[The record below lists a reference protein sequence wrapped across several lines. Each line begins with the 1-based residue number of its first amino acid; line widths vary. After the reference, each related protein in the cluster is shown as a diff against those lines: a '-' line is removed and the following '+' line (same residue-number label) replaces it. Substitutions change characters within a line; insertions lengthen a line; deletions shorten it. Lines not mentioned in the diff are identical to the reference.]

1 MAMSQNIEF
10 EKNVTTELLKIAR
23 SAGLCGN
30 TLLSSDDID
39 RRWKELAP
47 EYMADAVPEVQRY
60 PTVSVAWAAY
70 LGIGVACGWDK
81 DWVGTQNAAYQSF
94 YGSAGFDDMDE
105 HITRD
110 LLGVALD
117 SKEAEKLESTIRSCA
132 ETAIAFIRGQHVAP
146 QTPEAFHVFA
156 HACRA
161 MYRIGAS
168 MALHRLGYRIEK
180 L

>member
-1 MAMSQNIEF
+1 MGVEF
-10 EKNVTTELLKIAR
+10 ENTVTNEMLKIAR
-23 SAGLCGN
+23 SAGLCGA

-47 EYMADAVPEVQRY
+47 EYMADAVPQVRQY
-60 PTVSVAWAAY
+60 PTVSIAWAAY

-81 DWVGTQNAAYQSF
+81 DWVGTQSASYQSF

-110 LLGVALD
+110 LLGVSLD
-117 SKEAEKLESTIRSCA
+117 SKAAEKLESTIRSCA
-132 ETAIAFIRGQHVAP
+132 ETAITHIRRQYVSP
-146 QTPEAFHVFA
+146 QSPEAFHLFA

-161 MYRIGAS
+161 MYRVGAS
-168 MALHRLGYRIEK
+168 MALHSLGYRLEK